1 MKMKCEKAEQLISL
15 WFDGMLSETDEA
27 KLIAHL
33 QTCRQCR
40 QTWSEWERM
49 KAVLRSYPLAEPP
62 SDFNQKILSRI
73 KSPKVSAPPLSSHW
87 LESPAFRLASAAM
100 GGLVVMVLS
109 LAIFMLPLGD
119 RSQQERVFL
128 WINNSR
134 QDIVRWLDIEL
145 GRETQWRSGLSPSYF
160 SLFRSQ
166 HS

>member
-1 MKMKCEKAEQLISL
+1 MKCEKAEQMISL
-15 WFDGMLSETDEA
+15 WLDGMLSETDEA

-49 KAVLRSYPLAEPP
+49 KAVLHSYPLAEPP
-62 SDFNQKILSRI
+62 PDFNREILSRL

-87 LESPAFRLASAAM
+87 LKSPAFRLASAAM

-109 LAIFMLPLGD
+109 LAIFTLPSGD
-119 RSQQERVFL
+119 RSQQERVL
-128 WINNSR
+128 WWINDPR
-134 QDIVRWLDIEL
+134 RDIVRWLEFEL
-145 GRETQWRSGLSPSYF
+145 GGETQWRSGLSPSYF

-166 HS
+166 RS